1 MLRGPFLIVVAL
13 AAAVPALA
21 AGDTDVC
28 SDTKAEA
35 PARLA
40 ACERLIAD
48 DKITGKTKAAA
59 YWFRGDTMLKKRDYD
74 KAIVAFQSGTS
85 RSILRDR
92 VVCTRCI
99 GVRDNPSPAVCDDD
113 VPRFSEPRF

>member
-74 KAIVAFQSGTS
+74 KAIVAFSAAQAADPDAPGYPVA
-85 RSILRDR
+85 RGWDYQQK
-92 VVCTRCI
+92 
-99 GVRDNPSPAVCDDD
+99 GDDEHAMQD
-113 VPRFSEPRF
+113 FNLAIKL